1 LAPVAPKRPAVARF
15 PYERLSDAELVQA
28 IAQGDA
34 TAMGIVW
41 DRYSPLVRTVLRG
54 TLGGDASVEDLLQE
68 VFVAFLRSAERL
80 REASSLRA
88 WLVSVA
94 VRLLLV
100 ELRRRKVRR
109 WVMLSADGKMP
120 DVPLAPA
127 DLDGMAV
134 LRALYRLLDQLPAR
148 RRLVFVLRHVQG
160 MEVLEVAEA
169 LGISDSTAKREAV
182 AARRAILARA
192 KLSEPALA
200 EYLRGLE
207 DSTDD

>member
-1 LAPVAPKRPAVARF
+1 
-15 PYERLSDAELVQA
+15 
-28 IAQGDA
+28 
-34 TAMGIVW
+34 
-41 DRYSPLVRTVLRG
+41 
-54 TLGGDASVEDLLQE
+54 
-68 VFVAFLRSAERL
+68 
-80 REASSLRA
+80 
-88 WLVSVA
+88 
-94 VRLLLV
+94 
-100 ELRRRKVRR
+100 
-109 WVMLSADGKMP
+109 
-120 DVPLAPA
+120 LAPA